1 MLLVVGT
8 GLVEDSQEQADYLV
22 VGTGLVEDSRDQADY
37 NASSGRYWTS
47 GR

>member
-8 GLVEDSQEQADYLV
+8 GLVEDSRE
-22 VGTGLVEDSRDQADY
+22 QADY

-47 GR
+47 GG

>member
-8 GLVEDSQEQADYLV
+8 GLVEDSLE
-22 VGTGLVEDSRDQADY
+22 QADY

-47 GR
+47 GG

>member
-8 GLVEDSQEQADYLV
+8 GLVEDSRDHADC
-22 VGTGLVEDSRDQADY
+22 

-47 GR
+47 GG